1 MKHIALIFAL
11 LMAFTPAF
19 GRGRSGGYSG
29 HHSYSSHSYT
39 RSRIQHSRTSPRRT
53 YHRSRAAR
61 NAFQSTHPRPSTGRN
76 YGACPGYVVDHVQP
90 LACGG
95 ADAPSNMQW
104 ETVSEGK
111 AKDKWERKGCR

>member
-1 MKHIALIFAL
+1 MKHLALIIVIAT
-11 LMAFTPAF
+11 LMPVF
-19 GRGRSGGYSG
+19 GRGHHGYSG
-29 HHSYSSHSYT
+29 HRSAAKSPSHA
-39 RSRIQHSRTSPRRT
+39 

-61 NAFQSTHPRPSTGRN
+61 NAFQSSHPCPSTGRG
-76 YGACPGYVVDHVQP
+76 YGACPGYVVDHVKP

-95 ADAPSNMQW
+95 ADAPENMQW